1 MAKQDSAALLYLA
14 FTIYYR
20 FTDLPASERTLLCF
34 AEFLLRSYSA
44 AKSVTNTLSV
54 VKQLHLDLRLPT
66 EVFES
71 PALHRW
77 KRALPLT
84 VRWVPHRAPPLPLAI
99 LEQLC
104 SRTAAWGHRGRNM
117 AALYSLLFHTLTR
130 LSTVLPVSEARF
142 DPTRNA
148 TPADCI
154 WVRGRLWFRVKWTKA
169 QQRPEQGFW
178 VPLLP
183 RPGSVA
189 CPVAALSALQ
199 TGMGA
204 GSRGPLF
211 LGSRGSALTIP
222 AARDWLRVGLV
233 ALGHRPD
240 AFNIHSF
247 RRGACTAAFANG
259 AQLEDL
265 KALGGWSSNSVE
277 LYRSAA
283 DARVR
288 AASAQVITPSP

>member
-1 MAKQDSAALLYLA
+1 MLFSFITDRRRLQQMASRRRKQAFRPGTVANQDSAALLYLA

-20 FTDLPASERTLLCF
+20 FTDLPASEGTLLCF

-44 AKSVTNTLSV
+44 AKSVTNTLSA
-54 VKQLHLDLRLPT
+54 VKRLHLDLRLPT

-84 VRWVPHRAPPLPLAI
+84 VRCVPHRAPPLPLAI

-130 LSTVLPVSEARF
+130 LSTLLPVSEARF

-154 WVRGRLWFRVKWTKA
+154 WVRGKLWFRVKWKKPN
-169 QQRPEQGFW
+169 RDPN
-178 VPLLP
+178 
-183 RPGSVA
+183 
-189 CPVAALSALQ
+189 
-199 TGMGA
+199 
-204 GSRGPLF
+204 
-211 LGSRGSALTIP
+211 RGSGYPYSLGRVQP
-222 AARDWLRVGLV
+222 RAR
-233 ALGHRPD
+233 
-240 AFNIHSF
+240 
-247 RRGACTAAFANG
+247 
-259 AQLEDL
+259 
-265 KALGGWSSNSVE
+265 
-277 LYRSAA
+277 
-283 DARVR
+283 
-288 AASAQVITPSP
+288 